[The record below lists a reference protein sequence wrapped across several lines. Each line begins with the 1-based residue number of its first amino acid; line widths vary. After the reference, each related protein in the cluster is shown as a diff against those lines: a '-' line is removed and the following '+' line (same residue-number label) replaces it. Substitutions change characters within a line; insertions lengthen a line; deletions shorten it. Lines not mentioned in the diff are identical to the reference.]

1 MSESM
6 VEEKAAAGDAAP
18 LGLGSFKPEP
28 IAAAQIKGDSSLS
41 IDAVMRIPVTVQVV
55 LGSTTM
61 PVANLMKLSQGS
73 IVALDSNVGE
83 PVDVV
88 VNGRV
93 VARGELVVMDDD
105 NTRFGISLT
114 EVVGAP
120 AQGKPADSR
129 CRQAP
134 QPPPQSPLRGRCRGP
149 TGPPRCCSPWAS
161 RRRAG
166 C

>member
-1 MSESM
+1 MT
-6 VEEKAAAGDAAP
+6 EEKPAVAGAAP
-18 LGLGSFKPEP
+18 LGIENFNPAS
-28 IAAAQIKGDSSLS
+28 AAAAAESAKGDASLS
-41 IDAVMRIPVTVQVV
+41 LDAVMRIPVTVQVI

-61 PVANLMKLSQGS
+61 PVASLMKLSQGA
-73 IVALDSNVGE
+73 IMALDNKVGE

-120 AQGKPADSR
+120 AQSR
-129 CRQAP
+129 P
-134 QPPPQSPLRGRCRGP
+134 GG
-149 TGPPRCCSPWAS
+149 
-161 RRRAG
+161 
-166 C
+166 

>member
-1 MSESM
+1 M
-6 VEEKAAAGDAAP
+6 VEEKPAAEGKAP
-18 LGLGSFKPEP
+18 LGIENFDP
-28 IAAAQIKGDSSLS
+28 AAAPAGSPKGDSSLS
-41 IDAVMRIPVTVQVV
+41 LDAVMRIPVTVQVV

-61 PVANLMKLSQGS
+61 PVASLMKLSQGS
-73 IVALDSNVGE
+73 IVALDNKVGE

-120 AQGKPADSR
+120 AQDRSG
-129 CRQAP
+129 
-134 QPPPQSPLRGRCRGP
+134 G
-149 TGPPRCCSPWAS
+149 
-161 RRRAG
+161 
-166 C
+166 

>member
-6 VEEKAAAGDAAP
+6 SGEAGGSCGTAGARNLRSRAEAAAGPSKSDA
-18 LGLGSFKPEP
+18 
-28 IAAAQIKGDSSLS
+28 SLS

-61 PVANLMKLSQGS
+61 PVASLMKLSQGS
-73 IVALDSNVGE
+73 IVALDNKVGE

-120 AQGKPADSR
+120 AQNG
-129 CRQAP
+129 
-134 QPPPQSPLRGRCRGP
+134 
-149 TGPPRCCSPWAS
+149 
-161 RRRAG
+161 AG
-166 C
+166 